1 MSSTE
6 VAVPGEYDGPEGL
19 EDFSPSESSI
29 PILKIDH
36 ESGKIEDS
44 LSGKS
49 YDSMEF
55 IVLGLIKQRVL
66 WPAEV
71 GEDPG
76 PPLCKAYDAK
86 IGHPHLKDFPW
97 KAAGFIAQRPED
109 PDEEDLKI
117 TLPCEACN
125 LKEWGTHPKRDIPW
139 CSEQHTLAVLQVINK
154 EENILAPALLTL
166 QRSSIKPSTN
176 YLSSFQRAKE
186 GTFVVWTKISLKVKK
201 RGTVDYAIPK
211 FERGEETDPAQHAFY
226 AQKYREIRQF
236 VQTPRR
242 AEDDEDSLDEELDSG
257 PAPTPV
263 APPAAAP
270 QATAPAEAAAT
281 AAPEA
286 EQAAQEKEEPAPDA
300 PAAPA
305 AAAASGGD
313 DDLPF

>member
-1 MSSTE
+1 MSTTE

-19 EDFSPSESSI
+19 EDFDPNDSSI

-36 ESGKIEDS
+36 ENGVIEDS

-49 YDSMEF
+49 YSEMKL

-66 WPAEV
+66 WPAEM
-71 GEDPG
+71 GDEAK
-76 PPLCKAYDAK
+76 PPMCKAYDAK
-86 IGHPHLKDFPW
+86 IGHPDNKEFPW
-97 KAAGFIAQRPED
+97 KASGFLELRPDD
-109 PDEEDLKI
+109 PDDEEIKV
-117 TLPCEACN
+117 TLPCESCN

-139 CSEQHTLAVLQVINK
+139 CSEQHTLAVLQQIND
-154 EENILAPALLTL
+154 EGLLAPALLTL

-186 GTFVVWTKISLKVKK
+186 GTFIVWTKITLKVRK

-211 FERGEETDPAQHAFY
+211 FERDEPTSAEDHKFY

-242 AEDDEDSLDEELDSG
+242 NEDDDDLDEELETG
-257 PAPTPV
+257 QTQTAVAAPQPT
-263 APPAAAP
+263 ATTTAEPPAAAE
-270 QATAPAEAAAT
+270 QATAPAPAAAT
-281 AAPEA
+281 AE
-286 EQAAQEKEEPAPDA
+286 
-300 PAAPA
+300 APA
-305 AAAASGGD
+305 AAPAQD